1 MSANPDE
8 IQRRELAARRAIKR
22 AFESDDDEMSA
33 RLFVS
38 HHLEELDSGYWTRH
52 FSVEKPS
59 PDAVLDALVLRSRWG
74 GDDAIDAFDFTLPA
88 DATNYVLCVRF
99 DEQGQASEVAMES

>member
-1 MSANPDE
+1 MPAQPDE

-22 AFESDDDEMSA
+22 AFESDDDEMNA

-38 HHLEELDSGYWTRH
+38 HHLAELDSDYWKRH

-59 PDAVLDALVLRSRWG
+59 PDAVLDALVLRSHWG
-74 GDDAIDAFDFTLPA
+74 GDDEVDAFDFTLPE

-99 DEQGQASEVAMES
+99 DGQGQASEVVLES